1 MSIISTIKQEAE
13 KLLQDYQDFSNTLSP
28 FNPFSRFSFS
38 EKQPIFESRL
48 YSIKRAFNEIADT
61 FLSPEE
67 KKQYDELREL
77 ISELED
83 RIL

>member
-28 FNPFSRFSFS
+28 YDPLSCFSFS
-38 EKQPIFESRL
+38 EKQPVFESRL
-48 YSIKRAFNEIADT
+48 YSIKRAFNDIADT